1 MTTFIPMKLIRGKV
15 FIFLLEQSP
24 YLKNTKV
31 SKTNSIKLTSDEY
44 FIKEREMKNL
54 GN

>member
-1 MTTFIPMKLIRGKV
+1 MDFRFIPDK
-15 FIFLLEQSP
+15 